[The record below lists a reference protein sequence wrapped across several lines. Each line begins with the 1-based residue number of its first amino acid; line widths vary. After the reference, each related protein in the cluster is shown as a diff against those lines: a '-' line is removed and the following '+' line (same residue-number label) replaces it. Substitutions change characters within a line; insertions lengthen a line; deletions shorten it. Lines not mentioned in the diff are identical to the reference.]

1 LGCKPSRRCPFC
13 NNRAFR
19 KDIENYLLIMKYLI
33 SLISILIFNFSVQSQ
48 VFTSPSDQS
57 QIADPIEWD
66 ARLEKQNDSIYTL
79 IFEAKLDKGWHLYSQ
94 DVGEDG
100 PIPTTFSFNNSPDTY
115 ELIGTTEEP
124 DVPAIYDD
132 IFDMELKIFKNEVI
146 FKQQIK
152 VLNFETLIEA
162 EVEFSVCDEERC
174 LPPDVVPFQFS
185 VNENKAVQGYSNV
198 EISDL
203 DVQKTNDL
211 NIGIQGWEQY
221 KPEKEEGSGYW
232 TIFFLGFIGGLIALL
247 TP

>member
-94 DVGEDG
+94 VVDEGG
-100 PIPTTFSFNNSPDTY
+100 PIATTFTFNNSSTTY
-115 ELIGTTEEP
+115 ELIGSTEEP
-124 DVPAIYDD
+124 DVAPVFDEVFGMD
-132 IFDMELKIFKNEVI
+132 IKFFKNEAT
-146 FKQQIK
+146 FTQQIK
-152 VLNFETLIEA
+152 VFDLNTIIKA
-162 EVEFSVCDEERC
+162 EVEYMVCDDAQC

-221 KPEKEEGSGYW
+221 KPEKE
-232 TIFFLGFIGGLIALL
+232 
-247 TP
+247 